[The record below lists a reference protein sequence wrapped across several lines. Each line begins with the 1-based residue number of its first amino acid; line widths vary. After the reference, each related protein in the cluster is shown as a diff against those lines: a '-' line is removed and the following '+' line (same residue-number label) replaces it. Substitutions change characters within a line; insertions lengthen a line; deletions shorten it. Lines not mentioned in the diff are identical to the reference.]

1 MKINKRLL
9 VIAVPAILV
18 LLGLVFYDYVYLG
31 VQSELS
37 SIREQQDA
45 KMKTLAKYVNL
56 IAEKPNMEK
65 QLAALKEQADA
76 QKVRFIEGDSITLAS
91 ANLQGIV
98 KGIVTARGG
107 TVSSE
112 RVGKPEDL
120 EKTPAQV
127 PGTAAAQKNA
137 PAKKTEKPA
146 ERSRL
151 QVLTVSIDAT
161 VPDIAA
167 LNDILYSIESRTP
180 DLVLKELDVRVKN
193 FREPRELMVKIDVSG
208 LYGGK

>member
-9 VIAVPAILV
+9 MIAVPAILV
-18 LLGLVFYDYVYLG
+18 LLGLVFYEYVYLG

-45 KMKTLAKYVNL
+45 KMKTLTKYVNL
-56 IAEKPNMEK
+56 IAEKPNLEK
-65 QLAALKEQADA
+65 QLAAMKDQTNA

-107 TVSSE
+107 TVASE
-112 RVGKPEDL
+112 RVSKPEDL
-120 EKTPAQV
+120 EKVPAQAAS
-127 PGTAAAQKNA
+127 AAAPKNA
-137 PAKKTEKPA
+137 GAKKIEKPA

-161 VPDIAA
+161 LPDIAA
-167 LNDILYSIESRTP
+167 LNDILYSIETRTP
-180 DLVLKELDVRVKN
+180 DLVIKELDVRVKN